1 MTDPSGVPAP
11 GRLAGLKPSAQWA
24 VLLPLTALLSWI
36 FELTGIPAA
45 LLLGALIA
53 GILVGTNGGMI
64 QVPRLPYLGAQ
75 SIVGCMIAAAITAD
89 IVATFL
95 EGWPLFV
102 GVVVAILAASSL
114 LGWVMSRLRILPG
127 TTAIWGSSPGAAT
140 AMMLMS
146 EAYGADMRL
155 VAFMQYVRVVLV
167 AITASVIARFWLGPT
182 GAAAHAVV
190 WFPPIDWIPFLET
203 LALAGIGGLIGRRTG
218 IPAGGFLLP
227 LAVGSVLHA
236 TGLMRIELTPW
247 LLAACYTVLGW
258 NVGLGFTRPIITHA
272 LRALPQIMLSSL
284 TLIAFCGGLGFL
296 LTLTH
301 GIDPL
306 TAYLATS
313 PGGMD
318 SVAIIAASTKVDVP
332 FVMALQTVRFVI
344 VMLVGPWIAKVAARN
359 ATRLYR

>member
-1 MTDPSGVPAP
+1 MTHPAHVHGP
-11 GRLAGLKPSAQWA
+11 GRLAGLKPSALWMI
-24 VLLPLTALLSWI
+24 LIPLTALLSTL

-45 LLLGALIA
+45 LLLGAVIA
-53 GILVGTNGGMI
+53 GILMGTNGGMVR
-64 QVPRLPYLGAQ
+64 VPRLPYLGAQ
-75 SIVGCMIAAAITAD
+75 AIVGCMIAAAITSD

-95 EGWPLFV
+95 DGWPLFV
-102 GVVVAILAASSL
+102 GVVIAILLASSL
-114 LGWVMSRLRILPG
+114 LGWIMSRLRILPG

-167 AITASVIARFWLGPT
+167 AITASVIARFWLGSA

-190 WFPPIDWIPFLET
+190 WFPPIDWLPFVET
-203 LALAGIGGLIGRRTG
+203 LALAGLGGLAGRRLG
-218 IPAGGFLLP
+218 VPAGGFLVP

-247 LLAACYTVLGW
+247 LLAACYTLLGW
-258 NVGLGFTRPIITHA
+258 NVGLGFTRPIIAHA
-272 LRALPQIMLSSL
+272 LRALPQIVLSSL

-296 LTLTH
+296 LTQTH

-344 VMLVGPWIAKVAARN
+344 VMLVGPWIARVAARN
-359 ATRLYR
+359 ATKLYR

>member
-1 MTDPSGVPAP
+1 MTGPLGVPGS
-11 GRLAGLKPSAQWA
+11 GRLAGVRPPALWG
-24 VLLPLTALLSWI
+24 VLFALTLLLSTV
-36 FELTGIPAA
+36 FEIAGIPAA

-64 QVPRLPYLGAQ
+64 AVPRLPYFGAQ
-75 SIVGCMIAAAITAD
+75 AIVGCLIAHAITAD

-95 EGWPLFV
+95 DGWPLFV
-102 GVVVAILAASSL
+102 AVVIAILAASSL

-167 AITASVIARFWLGPT
+167 AITASVIARFWLSPDG
-182 GAAAHAVV
+182 AAHAVV
-190 WFPPIDWIPFLET
+190 WFPSIHWPAFIET
-203 LALAGIGGLIGRRTG
+203 LALAGFGGLLGWWLG
-218 IPAGGFLLP
+218 LPAGAFLVP
-227 LAVGSVLHA
+227 LAVGSVLHV
-236 TGLMRIELTPW
+236 TGAMEIELTPW
-247 LLAACYTVLGW
+247 LLAASYTLLGW
-258 NVGLGFTRPIITHA
+258 NVGLGFTRPIIAHA
-272 LRALPQIMLSSL
+272 LRALPQIVLSSL
-284 TLIAFCGGLGFL
+284 TLIAFCGGLAYL
-296 LTLTH
+296 LTWTH
-301 GIDPL
+301 DIDTL

-318 SVAIIAASTKVDVP
+318 SVAIIAASTRVDVP

-344 VMLVGPWIAKVAARN
+344 VMLVGPWLAKAVARN
-359 ATRLYR
+359 AARLYR